1 MINPH
6 VHCSII
12 YSRRHGNKLSVY
24 EWINYDIYL
33 FVNINICDTYKFDI
47 FIYEYYPA
55 IKRKFL
61 K

>member
-1 MINPH
+1 MFIAALFT
-6 VHCSII
+6 VEKTWKQTVSVWMD
-12 YSRRHGNKLSVY
+12 KLL
-24 EWINYDIYL
+24 YL
-33 FVNINICDTYKFDI
+33 FININICDTYKFDI